1 MATKIDLELTSRRD
15 DGTWTWRAA
24 GARQPKGE
32 VDAGLLP
39 DGASVGDVLKAE
51 IDKAIDGITVVSVQ
65 APKSKKSSSDERLEL
80 LGSGRSEQLVTTQ
93 LAPKGRG
100 RGDRRD
106 RGDRGDRDR
115 GDRRGRGD
123 RNDRRDRNERGDRR
137 GPRPDRPRR
146 DERPKPPEKPRP
158 KRLKARKTH
167 RKAVIAALPA
177 EQQPLA
183 EVVMAGGIP
192 ALRSAIDKQNEL
204 AKADDKPLVD
214 AAPLL
219 ALGEKILGPMR
230 VAEWHDRA
238 DAALASMDTVDIRDL
253 RSVVVAADTA
263 ARNDETKALAEQ
275 LRTGLA
281 ARVEREHAA
290 WLAELDEL
298 VREGRVVRALH
309 VSSRPPKAGAPL
321 PAELAERLAHATSD
335 GLTDDIAPNRWV
347 VVLEAL
353 ALSPVRAQVVPVS
366 VPSSPSD
373 EVLAAVRKE
382 ASRLPQIA
390 ERFGIEQSDKPA
402 RKAPVPPPP
411 PVPPAAQDDS
421 SASTSTG
428 DDTTTSPA

>member
-51 IDKAIDGITVVSVQ
+51 IDKAIDGITVVSVH
-65 APKSKKSSSDERLEL
+65 APKSKKSSADERLEL

-106 RGDRGDRDR
+106 RGERGDRDR

-167 RKAVIAALPA
+167 RKAVIAALPP

-275 LRTGLA
+275 LRAGLA
-281 ARVEREHAA
+281 SRVEREHAA

-298 VREGRVVRALH
+298 VRDGRVVRALH

-321 PAELAERLAHATSD
+321 PAELAERLAHATSE

-353 ALSPVRAQVVPVS
+353 ALSPVRTHVVPLS
-366 VPSSPSD
+366 VPASPSD

-382 ASRLPQIA
+382 ANRLPQIA
-390 ERFGIEQSDKPA
+390 ERFGIERSDKPE

-411 PVPPAAQDDS
+411 PVPPVAQDDS